1 MSDWVTV
8 AAEDD
13 FAVGSYRVVPLDDVE
28 VVVVRTETGFYA
40 VENRCTHADVPLAGG
55 ALRDEM
61 ITCPKHGAQFCLK
74 TGAALTLPAV
84 EAVTTFP
91 VRVANGLVQVRDA
104 RWD

>member
-8 AAEDD
+8 AAEHD
-13 FAVGSYRVVPLDDVE
+13 FVVGSYRVVPLDDVE
-28 VVVVRTETGFYA
+28 VVVVRTATGFYA

-55 ALRDEM
+55 ALRDET

-74 TGAALTLPAV
+74 TGAALTPPAV
-84 EAVTTFP
+84 EALATFP
-91 VRVANGLVQVRDA
+91 VRVANGWVQVRDA

>member
-1 MSDWVTV
+1 
-8 AAEDD
+8 
-13 FAVGSYRVVPLDDVE
+13 VPLDDVE